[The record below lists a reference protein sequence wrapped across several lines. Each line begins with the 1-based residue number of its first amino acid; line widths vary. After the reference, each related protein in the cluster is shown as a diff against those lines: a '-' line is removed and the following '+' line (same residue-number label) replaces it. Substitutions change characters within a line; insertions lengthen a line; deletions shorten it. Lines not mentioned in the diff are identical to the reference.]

1 MFTEPEENTTL
12 WRYLDLPKFCSMLQR
27 REVYFSNPSEF
38 LDKQEGKL
46 IKSHEIVTE
55 RMMNATSSIFEEPY
69 QNLDKLYFPDN
80 SSRYR
85 YIARVAAMYASKAG
99 YENREYIEKY
109 IYNLERLLIHSDQK
123 AISELGTLE
132 FKMSHHILTAK
143 FPSLLVKPISIYCWH
158 ENSGESESMWRIY
171 GNKGLALKSTPAKLK
186 SSLTLPMSNET
197 HSYISALN
205 HVKYI
210 DDPVSI
216 AKNLMIAA
224 NGNSKPSP
232 NVDWFL
238 QHVLKA
244 EIYKSYLLKHSAYRY
259 ENEVRYILQETENKP
274 PDVMNMQTTFNGKYI
289 KVDIEQMITEV
300 VISPYAE
307 DWFIEV
313 ALGVVEKEGV
323 KLKLEKSSLNV

>member
-27 REVYFSNPSEF
+27 KEVYFSNPNEF
-38 LDKQEGKL
+38 SDKREGKL
-46 IKSHEIVTE
+46 LKSHEISMD
-55 RMMNATSSIFEEPY
+55 RMMNVASSIFEKPY
-69 QNLDKLYFPDN
+69 QTLNKLYFPDN
-80 SSRYR
+80 SSRYQ
-85 YIARVAAMYASKAG
+85 YIARVAAVYASKAG
-99 YENREYIEKY
+99 YENSEYIEKY

-132 FKMSHHILTAK
+132 SKVNHHILASK
-143 FPSLLVKPISIYCWH
+143 LPGLLVKPISIYCWH

-186 SSLTLPMSNET
+186 SSLTLPISNET

-210 DDPVSI
+210 DDPISI
-216 AKNLMIAA
+216 ARNLMMAA
-224 NGNSKPSP
+224 DGNSKPSP
-232 NVDWFL
+232 DVDWFL
-238 QHVLKA
+238 RHVLKA

-274 PDVMNMQTTFNGKYI
+274 PDVMNMQATFNGKYI
-289 KVDIEQMITEV
+289 KADIEQMITEIV
-300 VISPYAE
+300 VSPYAE

-313 ALGVVEKEGV
+313 VFGVIEKEGV

>member
-46 IKSHEIVTE
+46 IRSHEIVAE
-55 RMMNATSSIFEEPY
+55 RMMNRTSSIFEERY
-69 QNLDKLYFPDN
+69 QNLDKLYFSDN
-80 SSRYR
+80 ASRYR
-85 YIARVAAMYASKAG
+85 YIASVAAMFASKVG
-99 YENREYIEKY
+99 YENGEYIEKY

-123 AISELGTLE
+123 AISELGILE
-132 FKMSHHILTAK
+132 SKVNHHILTAK
-143 FPSLLVKPISIYCWH
+143 LPGLLVKAISIYCWH

-197 HSYISALN
+197 HNYISALN

-216 AKNLMIAA
+216 ARNLMMAA
-224 NGNSKPSP
+224 NGNSKPSSD
-232 NVDWFL
+232 VDWFL
-238 QHVLKA
+238 RYVLKA

-259 ENEVRYILQETENKP
+259 ENEVRYILQETESKP
-274 PDVMNMQTTFNGKYI
+274 PDLMNMQTTFNGKYI
-289 KVDIEQMITEV
+289 KADIEQMITEI
-300 VISPYAE
+300 VISPYSE
-307 DWFIEV
+307 DWFIEIV
-313 ALGVVEKEGV
+313 FGIIEKENV
-323 KLKLEKSSLNV
+323 KLKLVKSSLNV